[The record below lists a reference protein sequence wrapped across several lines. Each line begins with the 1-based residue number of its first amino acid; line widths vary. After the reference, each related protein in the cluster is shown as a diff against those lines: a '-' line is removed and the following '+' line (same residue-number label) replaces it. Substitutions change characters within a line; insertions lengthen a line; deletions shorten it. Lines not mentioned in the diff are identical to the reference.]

1 MRNQCQNKI
10 EKIRILS
17 AWALVALLLVSGAG
31 VVNGGG
37 NPPQTTST
45 GSPLAFGPFQC
56 TGCTSKVFTH
66 HFLAEPGVYVMVIQA
81 VGVGNAKVILNGQV
95 IFPPAAFP
103 ANPAELSTQVV
114 LKTHNTLKLKVWE
127 NGPLCTV
134 WVSFIPLV
142 VPAPAPQPAPQ
153 PAPADP
159 CTPGPCG
166 PCGEPCPPVSPPP
179 APAPCD
185 PCLPPA
191 PPAPPA
197 PAPCDP
203 CLPPAPPA
211 PPAPVP
217 CDPCCDP
224 CVPPQPDP
232 CYGYGCGPTT
242 TVNQVNQGDGSGRDN
257 AAQVAVGDG
266 GAPGGLTVVNQLNQ
280 GNGNERDNVAMI
292 EGSGGSGA
300 PTIVNQLNLGH
311 GDDRTNLASIS
322 GAGDGCGPG
331 GCTQVNQLNIG
342 NGNGRFN
349 LAEVMWAW

>member
-166 PCGEPCPPVSPPP
+166 PCGEPCPPVSPPRPQHP
-179 APAPCD
+179 ATRACRLLPRPLRPRPLATPVCPQLPRPPRLRSPVTPAVTRACHLSPT
-185 PCLPPA
+185 PVMAMAVA
-191 PPAPPA
+191 PPPPS
-197 PAPCDP
+197 
-203 CLPPAPPA
+203 
-211 PPAPVP
+211 
-217 CDPCCDP
+217 
-224 CVPPQPDP
+224 
-232 CYGYGCGPTT
+232 T
-242 TVNQVNQGDGSGRDN
+242 R
-257 AAQVAVGDG
+257 
-266 GAPGGLTVVNQLNQ
+266 
-280 GNGNERDNVAMI
+280 
-292 EGSGGSGA
+292 
-300 PTIVNQLNLGH
+300 
-311 GDDRTNLASIS
+311 
-322 GAGDGCGPG
+322 
-331 GCTQVNQLNIG
+331 
-342 NGNGRFN
+342 
-349 LAEVMWAW
+349 